1 MDVMLAQAPKQLGNL
16 RHLELRR
23 MFQYVYPYRWRL
35 SLALLCL
42 AISSGIGLVMPLAI
56 RNLVETV
63 KDASSTA
70 ALDKVAIG
78 LMGVFIAQMVFN
90 YIQGYFLTYVGERAV
105 ADLRIE
111 VYSHLQRLSLA
122 FFSERRVGELTSRVT
137 NDVTVIQGIGTN
149 AVAAFLQNGITFIG
163 SFIMM
168 INLSW
173 QLTAITLL
181 LIPLLIVL
189 AIIYGRRIRNMSTEV
204 QDRMAEASSV
214 LEETIS
220 GVRIV
225 QSFAREPYEVERF
238 SGAIE
243 HAFSASMR
251 RTKTRAQFVPI
262 VSFSGF
268 GALVFVLWFGGRQV
282 LNGTMQLGDLIAFL
296 LYAAVIA
303 GSLGTFTS
311 LYSQLQEA
319 LGSTARVF
327 GILDTA
333 PEIASK
339 TNAINLPPIEG
350 EIYLEDVSFNYGEAA
365 TPVLSNIN
373 LKVEPGEVMAIVGP
387 SGSGKSTLVNLIPRF
402 YDVTAGRITVDGFDI
417 RDVDLPSLRSQIG
430 IVPQETLLFSGTI
443 ADNIRYGNLDAPMEA
458 VIEAAKAANAH
469 EFISNFEGGYESIVG
484 ERGIKLSGGQRQRVA
499 IARALLKNPRIL
511 ILDEATSAMD
521 SESEGLVQE
530 ALERLMQGRTTFVI
544 AHRLSTVKN
553 ATRIAVIEAGKVTE
567 LGSHSELLAQA
578 GTYARLYQLQF
589 ETNES
594 AGSVLTEY

>member
-1 MDVMLAQAPKQLGNL
+1 MLAQAPKQLGNL

-35 SLALLCL
+35 GLALLCL
-42 AISSGIGLVMPLAI
+42 AVSSGIGLVMPLAI

-70 ALDKVAIG
+70 ALDNVAIG

>member
-1 MDVMLAQAPKQLGNL
+1 MLAQAPKQLGNL

-35 SLALLCL
+35 ALALLCL
-42 AISSGIGLVMPLAI
+42 AVSSGIGLVMPLAI

-163 SFIMM
+163 SFVMM

-214 LEETIS
+214 LEETIA

-402 YDVTAGRITVDGFDI
+402 YDVTTGRITVDGFDI

-458 VIEAAKAANAH
+458 VIEAAQAANAH

>member
-1 MDVMLAQAPKQLGNL
+1 MLAQAPKQLGNL

-35 SLALLCL
+35 ALALLCL
-42 AISSGIGLVMPLAI
+42 AVSSGIGLVMPLAI

-189 AIIYGRRIRNMSTEV
+189 AIIYGRRIRSMSTEV

-430 IVPQETLLFSGTI
+430 IVPQETLLFSGSI

-469 EFISNFEGGYESIVG
+469 EFISNFEDGYESIVG

-594 AGSVLTEY
+594 SGSVLTEY

>member
-1 MDVMLAQAPKQLGNL
+1 MLAQAPKQLGNL

-35 SLALLCL
+35 ALALLCL
-42 AISSGIGLVMPLAI
+42 AVSSGIGLVMPLAI

-458 VIEAAKAANAH
+458 VIEAAQAANAH

>member
-1 MDVMLAQAPKQLGNL
+1 MLAQAPKQLGNL

>member
-1 MDVMLAQAPKQLGNL
+1 
-16 RHLELRR
+16 
-23 MFQYVYPYRWRL
+23 
-35 SLALLCL
+35 
-42 AISSGIGLVMPLAI
+42 
-56 RNLVETV
+56 
-63 KDASSTA
+63 
-70 ALDKVAIG
+70 
-78 LMGVFIAQMVFN
+78 
-90 YIQGYFLTYVGERAV
+90 
-105 ADLRIE
+105 
-111 VYSHLQRLSLA
+111 
-122 FFSERRVGELTSRVT
+122 
-137 NDVTVIQGIGTN
+137 
-149 AVAAFLQNGITFIG
+149 
-163 SFIMM
+163 
-168 INLSW
+168 
-173 QLTAITLL
+173 
-181 LIPLLIVL
+181 
-189 AIIYGRRIRNMSTEV
+189 
-204 QDRMAEASSV
+204 
-214 LEETIS
+214 
-220 GVRIV
+220 
-225 QSFAREPYEVERF
+225 
-238 SGAIE
+238 
-243 HAFSASMR
+243 MR

-333 PEIASK
+333 PSIASK
-339 TNAINLPPIEG
+339 TNAIILPAIEG
-350 EIYLEDVSFNYGEAA
+350 EIHLEDVSFNYAEGSL
-365 TPVLSNIN
+365 PVLSGIN
-373 LKVEPGEVMAIVGP
+373 LRVQPGEVMAIVGP

-458 VIEAAKAANAH
+458 VIEAAQAANAH
-469 EFISNFEGGYESIVG
+469 EFISNFEGGYDSIVG

-544 AHRLSTVKN
+544 AHRFSTVKN
-553 ATRIAVIEAGKVTE
+553 ATRIAVIEAGRVTE

-578 GTYARLYQLQF
+578 GTYARLYHLQF
-589 ETNES
+589 ETNETP
-594 AGSVLTEY
+594 GSVLTEY

>member
-1 MDVMLAQAPKQLGNL
+1 MLAQAPKQLGNL

-35 SLALLCL
+35 ALALLCL

-70 ALDKVAIG
+70 ALDNVAIG

>member
-1 MDVMLAQAPKQLGNL
+1 MLAQAPKQLSNL

-35 SLALLCL
+35 AVALLCL
-42 AISSGIGLVMPLAI
+42 AVSSSIGLIMPLAI

-63 KDASSTA
+63 KDASSTS
-70 ALDKVAIG
+70 ALDKVALG

-163 SFIMM
+163 SFVMM

-181 LIPLLIVL
+181 LIPLMIVL

-333 PEIASK
+333 PSIASK
-339 TNAINLPPIEG
+339 TNAITLPPIEG
-350 EIYLEDVSFNYGEAA
+350 EIYLEDVSFNYGESN

-402 YDVTAGRITVDGFDI
+402 YDVTKGRITVDGFDI

-443 ADNIRYGNLDAPMEA
+443 ADNIRYGNLDAPMDA

-469 EFISNFEGGYESIVG
+469 DFISNFEGGYESIVG

-521 SESEGLVQE
+521 SESEGFVQE

-553 ATRIAVIEAGKVTE
+553 ATRIAVIEHGRVTE

-578 GTYARLYQLQF
+578 GTYARLYHLQF
-589 ETNES
+589 ETNE
-594 AGSVLTEY
+594 AAAAVLTEY